1 MVWSWWRHFANTSF
15 DFRFYPYKIRYITV
29 LPPPSYLTAHRLDPG
44 CLLLAIQIEPG
55 ASNWEKLT
63 SVGTPRRWFAARDG
77 SPTLLSMVWMIEPEE
92 RNGEALAKPT
102 EASALTAQPLLEWM
116 LSQVFGERGADE
128 DVQDG
133 TSRPSP
139 RCLWFLSLC
148 YLAGSY
154 CFSAPELGT
163 RLGAVNGF
171 LHGSRHLFSH
181 KARCFAVGDLHC
193 VALYLFQ
200 ISDEPPLLDAL

>member
-1 MVWSWWRHFANTSF
+1 MV
-15 DFRFYPYKIRYITV
+15 
-29 LPPPSYLTAHRLDPG
+29 
-44 CLLLAIQIEPG
+44 
-55 ASNWEKLT
+55 
-63 SVGTPRRWFAARDG
+63 
-77 SPTLLSMVWMIEPEE
+77 
-92 RNGEALAKPT
+92 NGEALAKPT

-163 RLGAVNGF
+163 RLGAVNG
-171 LHGSRHLFSH
+171 
-181 KARCFAVGDLHC
+181 
-193 VALYLFQ
+193 
-200 ISDEPPLLDAL
+200 